1 MSDYYQATFAVLK
14 QLIEPLRHVLACD
27 SEVVLH
33 DLTMLPNSIVAI
45 EGSLTGRQVGGP
57 ATDLL
62 LSKYAAGTLASQV
75 GYQSRLPDGRLLRS
89 TTIIVHAPDDE
100 PVAAL
105 CLNSDVTAW
114 QRIEAVA
121 SLMLGHSTPTPTF
134 PTPNESFFHDLDDAA
149 DQFLARSIKKVGVPV
164 NLMRK
169 QHKVE
174 VVKNLKEL
182 GFFSLREAA
191 ERAAQE
197 MGVSRFSIY
206 NYLNEID
213 EGDQSTG

>member
-89 TTIIVHAPDDE
+89 TTIIVHAPD
-100 PVAAL
+100 
-105 CLNSDVTAW
+105 
-114 QRIEAVA
+114 AV
-121 SLMLGHSTPTPTF
+121 SYTHLTLPT
-134 PTPNESFFHDLDDAA
+134 
-149 DQFLARSIKKVGVPV
+149 
-164 NLMRK
+164 
-169 QHKVE
+169 
-174 VVKNLKEL
+174 
-182 GFFSLREAA
+182 
-191 ERAAQE
+191 
-197 MGVSRFSIY
+197 IY
-206 NYLNEID
+206 
-213 EGDQSTG
+213 SV